1 MSGALRECKFC
12 TRGFHDAKSWIH
24 HYNSQHS
31 TIHRPSISGYFTCKR
46 CFKFIILEE
55 ETSHRCRRIFPNSR
69 STAILPPEDAS
80 STSANPSSMS
90 VSLEDYLIPSG
101 VRRVS
106 APTASSTS
114 RVTSI
119 DAAPSARRSGS
130 SSRRPNKDPRGDR
143 QETAEVIHDPPC
155 QQPGDSE
162 GPRPSKPAAADDPAT
177 QGLSRRRLRS
187 ADATAAT
194 VESGHS
200 ATAVKRQ
207 PSRAEPTRKPSLLM
221 GGDILPRL
229 IGGFQYRLNGG
240 SLAPLIGGFLHL
252 SDGGFPVPLVEGFPV
267 LLFQGF
273 LLYSHDRISPMQ
285 NHPIYL
291 SLRWTILNLFP
302 HCTTKTNVV
311 HIHSVTRDSNQLRMP
326 LST

>member
-1 MSGALRECKFC
+1 
-12 TRGFHDAKSWIH
+12 
-24 HYNSQHS
+24 
-31 TIHRPSISGYFTCKR
+31 
-46 CFKFIILEE
+46 
-55 ETSHRCRRIFPNSR
+55 
-69 STAILPPEDAS
+69 
-80 STSANPSSMS
+80 MS

-119 DAAPSARRSGS
+119 EAAPSARRPGS
-130 SSRRPNKDPRGDR
+130 SSRRPNKDPRGDL
-143 QETAEVIHDPPC
+143 QETAEAIHDPPC

-162 GPRPSKPAAADDPAT
+162 APRPSRPAAADDPAAAT
-177 QGLSRRRLRS
+177 QGHSSRRLRS

-194 VESGHS
+194 VS
-200 ATAVKRQ
+200 ATAAT
-207 PSRAEPTRKPSLLM
+207 SANGGSNLL
-221 GGDILPRL
+221 RL
-229 IGGFQYRLNGG
+229 IGRFQYLLNGG

-252 SDGGFPVPLVEGFPV
+252 SGGGFPTPLGVGFPV

-273 LLYSHDRISPMQ
+273 LLHLHDRILPMQ

-291 SLRWTILNLFP
+291 FLRWTILNLVP

-311 HIHSVTRDSNQLRMP
+311 PTHSVTRDSNQLRMP